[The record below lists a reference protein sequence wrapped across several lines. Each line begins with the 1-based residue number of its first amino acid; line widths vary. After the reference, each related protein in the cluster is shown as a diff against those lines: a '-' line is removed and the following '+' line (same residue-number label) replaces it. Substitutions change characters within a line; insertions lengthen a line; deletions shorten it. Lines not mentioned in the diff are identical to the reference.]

1 MKAPDVDVTATFMSV
16 PQKPASAGWRVELT
30 FPANAGAED
39 DLLLEC
45 FDGDVAPMQG
55 GTFLLA
61 GKRMVFENGCA
72 KLRYADFVAGM
83 HDTAVWFSRPGGDPI
98 PGYLTFA

>member
-1 MKAPDVDVTATFMSV
+1 MKAPEVDVTATFVGV
-16 PQKPASAGWRVELT
+16 PQKPKAAGWQVKLT
-30 FPANAGAED
+30 VPANAGADD

-45 FDGDVAPMQG
+45 FDGAEAPMPG

-61 GKRMVFENGCA
+61 GKSVVFENGRA
-72 KLRYADFVAGM
+72 KMRYADFIAGM
-83 HDTAVWFSRPGGDPI
+83 HETAVWFSRPGGDPI